1 MAERVPEDA
10 GEEELLLVGGEVV
23 EGAIVVLAAEEL
35 DEDVNIVWG
44 AVAEYEGGETCTGLQ

>member
-1 MAERVPEDA
+1 MAERVAEDA

-23 EGAIVVLAAEEL
+23 EDLIVVLAAEEL
-35 DEDVNIVWG
+35 DDAVDIVWG